1 MLVLSKI
8 ARKKLI
14 RMARKDFEDG
24 VSMAGF
30 IYKRM
35 EEANDYEMAGAA
47 VDFYCAQQKKMMVQQ
62 ELEAEMN
69 LYQIS
74 VEA

>member
-1 MLVLSKI
+1 MLILSKP

-24 VSMAGF
+24 VSNAGF
-30 IYKRM
+30 IYKRL
-35 EEANDYEMAGAA
+35 EEAQDYEMAEAA

-62 ELEAEMN
+62 ELDAEIN
-69 LYQIS
+69 QYQLEI
-74 VEA
+74 AA